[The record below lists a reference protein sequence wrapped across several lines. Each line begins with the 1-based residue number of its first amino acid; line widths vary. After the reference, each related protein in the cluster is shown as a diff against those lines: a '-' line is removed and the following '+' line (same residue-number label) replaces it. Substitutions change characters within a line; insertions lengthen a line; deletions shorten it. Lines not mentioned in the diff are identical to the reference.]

1 MIENMPIDP
10 VMPLSFN
17 QTAPPPRQPRVP
29 MITWLGTRPPLGFAP
44 SPQPGAKPLDP
55 YAFYDLGYYNIGVSE
70 PRYDWGIWA
79 FDGSD
84 EVISVEELARTVTP
98 GTNLRR
104 AGGAGTPGGRRQLD
118 TAGKRALAAK
128 LKPGIL
134 PEIADRTLAAE
145 AINDLAGQLEESEN
159 AVQTL
164 RSSLDLGS
172 AYRLPKEEEGED
184 RAVEEARKTESMQQ
198 MLRKAADKWKRVQ
211 QLRAQGAEVPRALAE
226 ERVIVPI
233 DRSGDRNYLGA
244 KAKRKDLHFFKR
256 ARRMVMSEETWGHR
270 KLFITDNELMG
281 WGAFKTPSLRNTA
294 LTEPYMHNGRFLTL
308 RQVLRFY
315 SFDNTGLIPADE
327 VRNPDLHPE
336 MGRLDLNHDG
346 QVENAAGVP
355 GGIPNLTRV
364 HDAESLLF
372 FMHCLTDPRVE
383 RAAAPFDHP
392 AIVVPNGF
400 RIENGQ
406 PRDEVI
412 EITASSPEGGDAP
425 AQFPAAR

>member
-1 MIENMPIDP
+1 MIENMPIDA

-17 QTAPPPRQPRVP
+17 QTTPPPRQPRVP
-29 MITWLGTRPPLGFAP
+29 MITWAGTRPPLGFAP
-44 SPQPGAKPLDP
+44 SPQPGAKPVDP

-79 FDGSD
+79 FDGA
-84 EVISVEELARTVTP
+84 EELISVEELARTAAP
-98 GTNLRR
+98 GADLR
-104 AGGAGTPGGRRQLD
+104 GARGRRQLD
-118 TAGKRALAAK
+118 TAAKRALASK
-128 LKPGIL
+128 IRRDIL

-145 AINDLAGQLEESEN
+145 AINDLAGQLEEADS
-159 AVQTL
+159 ALQSV
-164 RSSLDLGS
+164 RSSLELGS
-172 AYRLPKEEEGED
+172 AYRLPREGED
-184 RAVEEARKTESMQQ
+184 AQKRDDDAAQRSEAMQQ
-198 MLRKAADKWKRVQ
+198 MLRKATDKWKRVQ
-211 QLRAQGAEVPRALAE
+211 QLRAQGAEVPRALAD
-226 ERVIVPI
+226 ERVIVPV
-233 DRSGDRNYLGA
+233 DRSGERNYLGA
-244 KAKRKDLHFFKR
+244 NTKRKDLHFYKR

-270 KLFITDNELMG
+270 KHFITDNELMG

-346 QVENAAGVP
+346 QTENAAGIP
-355 GGIPNLTRV
+355 GGVPNLTRI

-383 RAAAPFDHP
+383 RETAPFDHP
-392 AIVVPNGF
+392 GIVVPNGF
-400 RIENGQ
+400 RVENGR

-412 EITASSPEGGDAP
+412 EISASSPGGGDVP